1 MVDLGPQAG
10 SEGGQ
15 IMFSGGLDALLSAP
29 DSLTADYLNG
39 ARRIP
44 VPENRR
50 PGIGTLS
57 VRNAKEH
64 NLQGVDAD
72 FLLGALN
79 VVTGVSGSGKSTL
92 VKRILHPLLTRHLD
106 LGGDRPGV
114 SDGLSGD
121 LDRIEM
127 VEFVDQNPIGKSS
140 RSNPATYVKAWD
152 DVRSLFAAQPL
163 SRNGATSRL
172 SSASTRAEGDER
184 RARAKGA
191 SRSACNSW
199 PM

>member
-1 MVDLGPQAG
+1 MTVL
-10 SEGGQ
+10 
-15 IMFSGGLDALLSAP
+15 
-29 DSLTADYLNG
+29 
-39 ARRIP
+39 
-44 VPENRR
+44 
-50 PGIGTLS
+50 
-57 VRNAKEH
+57 NAKEH
-64 NLQGVDAD
+64 NLQGIDAR

-92 VKRILHPLLTRHLD
+92 VKRILHPLLSRHLD

-114 SDGLSGD
+114 SDGLTGS

-163 SRNGATSRL
+163 ARTAATSPP
-172 SSASTRAEGDER
+172 SSASTRAVAAVR
-184 RARAKGA
+184 PVKAKA
-191 SRSACNSW
+191 ACPSACSSW
-199 PM
+199 RT